1 MRPLIAFAKRVKGDK
16 EMGIVR
22 QTKKC
27 GNCGTGRASKWM
39 IGEGGEDNC
48 AECGL
53 FWMYH
58 KTRRPL
64 GVGVGVDGIGPR
76 RESRGPKIM
85 DSRKRRMGSVLTG
98 SGSDSEDEETRM
110 DGLENADHF
119 EEERQVRC
127 QDDIKMDTPEPADE
141 SPVSLL
147 TLAVLARKIQRISA
161 VIQANNSP
169 RTRTLHAQFTS
180 P

>member
-1 MRPLIAFAKRVKGDK
+1 LIAFAKRVKGDK

-64 GVGVGVDGIGPR
+64 GVGVGVDGVGPR

-110 DGLENADHF
+110 DGLEKADHF

-127 QDDIKMDTPEPADE
+127 QDDIKTDTPEPADE

-161 VIQANNSP
+161 VIQANDSP
-169 RTRTLHAQFTS
+169 RTRTLYAQFTS

>member
-1 MRPLIAFAKRVKGDK
+1 LIAFAKRMKGDR
-16 EMGIVR
+16 EMGVVR

-39 IGEGGEDNC
+39 LGEGGEDNC

-64 GVGVGVDGIGPR
+64 GVGVGIDGVGPR
-76 RESRGPKIM
+76 REGRGPKIM

-98 SGSDSEDEETRM
+98 SGSESEDEASRM
-110 DGLENADHF
+110 DGLEKVNNH
-119 EEERQVRC
+119 EEEQRANC
-127 QDDIKMDTPEPADE
+127 QDDGKMGSPEPVDNT
-141 SPVSLL
+141 PVSLL
-147 TLAVLARKIQRISA
+147 ALAILARKIQCTSLINMTNYST
-161 VIQANNSP
+161 
-169 RTRTLHAQFTS
+169 RTRTINAQLAS

>member
-1 MRPLIAFAKRVKGDK
+1 LIAFAKRAKGDK
-16 EMGIVR
+16 EMGVVR

-64 GVGVGVDGIGPR
+64 GVGVGIDGVGPR

-98 SGSDSEDEETRM
+98 SGSES
-110 DGLENADHF
+110 
-119 EEERQVRC
+119 EEEHSRIDDLEKVDNQEEEKRANC
-127 QDDIKMDTPEPADE
+127 QNDVKMGTPEPVDDK
-141 SPVSLL
+141 PVSLL
-147 TLAVLARKIQRISA
+147 TLAILARKLQC
-161 VIQANNSP
+161 
-169 RTRTLHAQFTS
+169 TS
-180 P
+180 FIWQG